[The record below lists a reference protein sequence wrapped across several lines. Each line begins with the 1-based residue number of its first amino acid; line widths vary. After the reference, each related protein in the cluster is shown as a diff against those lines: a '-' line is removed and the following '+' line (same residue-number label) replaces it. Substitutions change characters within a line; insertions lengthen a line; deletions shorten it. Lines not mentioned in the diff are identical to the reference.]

1 MKKRNSI
8 LVAFLAFSLSFTLA
22 FAEHHTAEERGKAHF
37 NNSSFAN
44 GTKPCST
51 CHPDG
56 KRLENAGAKT
66 NFTIMGGKQES
77 LEEAVNVCIVNANRG
92 KTIDVKSTEMQE
104 VVSYI
109 KSLGAKTAP
118 GYGK

>member
-1 MKKRNSI
+1 MKKKNFI

-37 NNSSFAN
+37 NNPSFAN

-51 CHPDG
+51 CHPNG
-56 KRLENAGAKT
+56 KRLENAGTKAD
-66 NFTIMGGKQES
+66 FSIMGGKQAS
-77 LEEAVNVCIVNANRG
+77 LEDVINVCIVNANRG
-92 KTIDVKSTEMQE
+92 QTIDVNSTEMQE

-109 KSLGAKTAP
+109 KSLGPNAAP
-118 GYGK
+118 GDGK

>member
-1 MKKRNSI
+1 M
-8 LVAFLAFSLSFTLA
+8 
-22 FAEHHTAEERGKAHF
+22 
-37 NNSSFAN
+37 
-44 GTKPCST
+44 C
-51 CHPDG
+51 
-56 KRLENAGAKT
+56 
-66 NFTIMGGKQES
+66 GKQES

-109 KSLGAKTAP
+109 KSLGSKAAP

>member
-1 MKKRNSI
+1 MEKKNI
-8 LVAFLAFSLSFTLA
+8 IFVACLSFSLSFTLA
-22 FAEHHTAEERGKAHF
+22 FAEHHTAEERGRTHF
-37 NNSSFAN
+37 NNPAFAN

-56 KRLENAGAKT
+56 KRLESAGAKT
-66 NFTIMGGKQES
+66 DFSIMGGKQAS
-77 LEEAVNVCIVNANRG
+77 LEDVINVCIVNANRG
-92 KTIDVKSTEMQE
+92 QTIDVNSTEMQE